1 MLSFYDLIETTSK
14 RENVG
19 VGSVNLQKYS
29 IIQPTILLSDKSHL
43 CGFAGCRF
51 HGVCAKDSY
60 EGRYRCECPK
70 CNDFD
75 NSSDGIVCGEIKTPT
90 KYR

>member
-1 MLSFYDLIETTSK
+1 M
-14 RENVG
+14 
-19 VGSVNLQKYS
+19 
-29 IIQPTILLSDKSHL
+29 LSDKSHL

-60 EGRYRCECPK
+60 EGRYHCECPK

-75 NSSDGIVCGEIKTPT
+75 SNDGIVCGELDPPFQKISKVSLGCMTCNCLQVC
-90 KYR
+90 

>member
-1 MLSFYDLIETTSK
+1 MTDDSSGDRLFLIK
-14 RENVG
+14 R
-19 VGSVNLQKYS
+19 Y
-29 IIQPTILLSDKSHL
+29 QPIILLSDKSHL

-60 EGRYRCECPK
+60 REGRYRCECPK

-75 NSSDGIVCGEIKTPT
+75 NSGSDGIVCGELDPLT
-90 KYR
+90 KYN